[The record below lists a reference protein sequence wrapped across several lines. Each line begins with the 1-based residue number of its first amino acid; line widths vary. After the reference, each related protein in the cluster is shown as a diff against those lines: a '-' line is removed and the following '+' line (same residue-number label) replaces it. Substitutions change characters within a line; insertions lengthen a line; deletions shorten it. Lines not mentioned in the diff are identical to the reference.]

1 MPEANVPHTDESK
14 RAISISNTKKVV
26 SLADGLAN
34 LATGLGTAKDKAT
47 HNQWNHSGANYDHV
61 TLSVRYRE
69 DWLSQKVCQIV
80 PQDMTREWRK
90 FESEAAM
97 EADAD
102 FEVDKIFREAYKWAR
117 LYGTS
122 FVVLDI
128 DDGRTT
134 DKPVNWKNLKPGCLR
149 SMHVVDRTRI
159 VTLGEIDQ
167 QPMSVTFGMPDHY
180 QFVNTT
186 TPIHKDRLIRFEG
199 TELPIYERQRNLWYS
214 DSVLIPLMRQID
226 NFHTTSFAAAQMVQE
241 ANTDVIK
248 VEGLA
253 NILQSDEGTSAMLS
267 RFSDWKQIKSVFG
280 VSLLDSTEEFDQKKI
295 QLSGVKDLIWEY
307 LKMVAASVSIPAT
320 RFLSAS
326 PDGMNAT
333 GESDLVNYIETLQG
347 LHKDIFV
354 PRLKV
359 VDKLLAAHYGL
370 EESEFKYEWNCIFP
384 ESAAQKAERTTKK
397 IEGIQMAVD
406 SGILSRESGLEEL
419 KTYGCVSQAATVGT
433 DPNLMKTTGANNAT

>member
-1 MPEANVPHTDESK
+1 MVNDASQ
-14 RAISISNTKKVV
+14 AVV
-26 SLADGLAN
+26 SITSEPKTNVLLDGLAN
-34 LATGLGTAKDKAT
+34 LATGLGTAKDKSM
-47 HNQWNHSGANYDHV
+47 HNQWDHSGANYDHV

-80 PQDMTREWRK
+80 PQDLTREWRN
-90 FESEAAM
+90 FESEDAT
-97 EADAD
+97 EADKE
-102 FEVDKIFREAYKWAR
+102 FQVDQLFREAYKWAR

-122 FVVLDI
+122 FIVLDI

-134 DKPVNWKNLKPGCLR
+134 DKPVNWNRLRPGCLK

-159 VTLGEIDQ
+159 VAMGVIDQ
-167 QPMSVTFGMPDHY
+167 MPMSKTFGMPDHY
-180 QFVNTT
+180 QFVNQPD
-186 TPIHKDRLIRFEG
+186 PIHKDRLIRFEG

-214 DSVLIPLMRQID
+214 DSILIPLTKQID

-253 NILQSDEGTSAMLS
+253 NILESDAGTTAMLN
-267 RFSDWKQIKSVFG
+267 RFTSWKSIKSVFG
-280 VSLLDSTEEFDQKKI
+280 VSILDASEEFDQKKI

-307 LKMVAASVSIPAT
+307 LKMVSASVGIPAT

-333 GESDLVNYIETLQG
+333 GESDLVNYVETLQG

-354 PRLKV
+354 PRLKR
-359 VDKLLAAHYGL
+359 VDLLLSAHYGIPL
-370 EESEFKYEWNCIFP
+370 EDFKYEWGCIFP
-384 ESAAQKAERTTKK
+384 ESAGQKAIRVKDKAESIAMLCK
-397 IEGIQMAVD
+397 EGV
-406 SGILSRESGLEEL
+406 LSRESGLQEL
-419 KTYGCVSQAATVGT
+419 KDYGAVSNEATVG
-433 DPNLMKTTGANNAT
+433 DNPNPTKTTGAE

>member
-1 MPEANVPHTDESK
+1 MEDTDVEMAK
-14 RAISISNTKKVV
+14 VKVLEDKKLVSIY
-26 SLADGLAN
+26 DGLAN
-34 LATGLGTAKDKAT
+34 LATGLGTSKDKST
-47 HNQWNHSGANYDHV
+47 HNAWTHSGANYDHV
-61 TLSVRYRE
+61 ALSVRYRE

-80 PQDMTREWRK
+80 PQDMTREWRN
-90 FESEAAM
+90 FESEEAL
-97 EADAD
+97 EADQD
-102 FEVDKIFREAYKWAR
+102 FEVAKLFREAYKWAR

-122 FVVLDI
+122 FIVLDI
-128 DDGRTT
+128 DDGRAT
-134 DKPVNWKNLKPGCLR
+134 DKPVNWRNLKPGCLR

-167 QPMSVTFGMPDHY
+167 KPMSVTFGMPDHY

-186 TPIHKDRLIRFEG
+186 TPIHKERLIRFEG

-214 DSVLIPLMRQID
+214 DSILIPLMKQID

-241 ANTDVIK
+241 ANTDIIK

-253 NILQSDEGTSAMLS
+253 NILQSSEGTAAMLQ
-267 RFSDWKQIKSVFG
+267 RFTDWKSIKSVFG
-280 VSLLDSTEEFDQKKI
+280 VSILDGSEEYDQKKI

-333 GESDLVNYIETLQG
+333 GESDLINYIETLQG
-347 LHKDIFV
+347 LHKDVFV

-359 VDKLLAAHYGL
+359 VDKLLAAHYAID
-370 EESEFKYEWNCIFP
+370 EDEFKYKWNCIFP
-384 ESAAQKAERTTKK
+384 ESAAQKAERLKAKAEELARLVET
-397 IEGIQMAVD
+397 GI
-406 SGILSRESGLEEL
+406 ISRESALEEY
-419 KTYGCVSQAATVGT
+419 KSYGGIAESATVGE
-433 DPNLMKTTGANNAT
+433 DPNKNKTIGTKDA

>member
-1 MPEANVPHTDESK
+1 MTTDTEK
-14 RAISISNTKKVV
+14 AEVVVFEMNPVTK
-26 SLADGLAN
+26 SLYDGLSN
-34 LATGLGTAKDKAT
+34 LATGLGGAKDKAS
-47 HNQWNHSGANYDHV
+47 HNVWKHSGANYDHV
-61 TLSVRYRE
+61 ALSVRYRE

-80 PQDMTREWRK
+80 PQDMTREWRG
-90 FESEAAM
+90 FESDAAK
-97 EADAD
+97 EADED
-102 FEVDKIFREAYKWAR
+102 FEVDKVFREAYKWAR

-134 DKPVNWKNLKPGCLR
+134 DKPVNWKNLKAGCLR

-167 QPMSVTFGMPDHY
+167 KPMSVTFGMPDHY

-186 TPIHKDRLIRFEG
+186 SPIHKDRLIRFEG

-214 DSVLIPLMRQID
+214 DSVLIPLMKQID

-248 VEGLA
+248 IPGLA
-253 NILQSDEGTSAMLS
+253 NILQSDEGTSAMLQ
-267 RFSDWKQIKSVFG
+267 RFTDWKSIKSVFG
-280 VSLLDSTEEFDQKKI
+280 VSILDAEEEFDQKKI

-347 LHKDIFV
+347 LHKDVFV

-359 VDKLLAAHYGL
+359 VDKLLAAHYQL
-370 EESEFKYEWNCIFP
+370 DISEFEYTWNCIFP
-384 ESAAQKAERTTKK
+384 ESAAQKAIRLKDNDERVCRLVET
-397 IEGIQMAVD
+397 GV
-406 SGILSRESGLEEL
+406 LSRESALDEVKL
-419 KTYGCVSQAATVGT
+419 YGSVSKGATVGE
-433 DPNLMKTTGANNAT
+433 DPNKQKETPSVKPK

>member
-1 MPEANVPHTDESK
+1 MATDIEK
-14 RAISISNTKKVV
+14 AEVVMFDKNPIAQSIY
-26 SLADGLAN
+26 DGLSN
-34 LATGLGTAKDKAT
+34 LATGLGGAKDKAS
-47 HNQWNHSGANYDHV
+47 HNVWTHSGANYDHV
-61 TLSVRYRE
+61 ALSVRYRE

-80 PQDMTREWRK
+80 PQDMTREWRSFK
-90 FESEAAM
+90 SESAK
-97 EADAD
+97 EADED
-102 FEVDKIFREAYKWAR
+102 FEVAKLFREAYKWAR

-122 FVVLDI
+122 FIVLDI
-128 DDGRTT
+128 DDGRST

-167 QPMSVTFGMPDHY
+167 KPMSVTFGMPDHY

-186 TPIHKDRLIRFEG
+186 EPIHKDRLIRFEG

-214 DSVLIPLMRQID
+214 DSVLIPLMKQID

-241 ANTDVIK
+241 ANVDVIK

-253 NILQSDEGTSAMLS
+253 NILQSDEGTSAMLT
-267 RFSDWKQIKSVFG
+267 RFTEWKSIKSVFG
-280 VSLLDSTEEFDQKKI
+280 VSILDAGEEFDQKKI

-354 PRLKV
+354 PRLV
-359 VDKLLAAHYGL
+359 TVDTLMAAHYGL
-370 EESEFKYEWNCIFP
+370 PEEEFEYDWNCIFP
-384 ESAAQKAERTTKK
+384 ESAAQKAIRMKDNDERICRLVET
-397 IEGIQMAVD
+397 GV
-406 SGILSRESGLEEL
+406 LSRESALQEVKDYGGVS
-419 KTYGCVSQAATVGT
+419 KTAKVGE
-433 DPNLMKTTGANNAT
+433 DPNKQPQGTKDAK